1 MLQTR
6 SLYLYSLWRDSVSKH
21 YISNSFFAVEGITLL
36 KGIHFVWY
44 VFVYPCL
51 IWTKSKLIYNHWKA
65 LEECFLMPQTGIL
78 YLYLLRRNHI
88 LKCYMSISSFAD
100 AQINLLNT
108 PGNCFAQYPVIWGSW
123 LQLKVAR
130 QNIDQSIQ
138 MSSNN
143 QLLEAILVNQ
153 MTI

>member
-1 MLQTR
+1 M
-6 SLYLYSLWRDSVSKH
+6 SK
-21 YISNSFFAVEGITLL
+21 SFFAVEEITLL
-36 KGIHFVWY
+36 EDIHFVWY
-44 VFVYPCL
+44 VFVYLCL
-51 IWTKSKLIYNHWKA
+51 IWNESQLIYNHWKA
-65 LEECFLMPQTGIL
+65 LEEYFMMSQTGNL

-88 LKCYMSISSFAD
+88 LKCYRSISSFAD

>member
-6 SLYLYSLWRDSVSKH
+6 SLYIYSLWRDSVSKH

-65 LEECFLMPQTGIL
+65 LEECFLKPQTGIL

-100 AQINLLNT
+100 AQIDLLNT
-108 PGNCFAQYPVIWGSW
+108 PGNCFAQYPVIWWSW
-123 LQLKVAR
+123 FKPRYGYL
-130 QNIDQSIQ
+130 NIKKIFQ
-138 MSSNN
+138 MSVFNR
-143 QLLEAILVNQ
+143 LLMQI
-153 MTI
+153 

>member
-1 MLQTR
+1 MPQTR
-6 SLYLYSLWRDSVSKH
+6 SLYLHSLWRNNVSKCWMSKS
-21 YISNSFFAVEGITLL
+21 IFAVEGITLL
-36 KGIHFVWY
+36 KDIHFDLF
-44 VFVYPCL
+44 VFVYLCL
-51 IWTKSKLIYNHWKA
+51 IWTKSKLIYNDWKA
-65 LEECFLMPQTGIL
+65 LEECFMMPQTGIF
-78 YLYLLRRNHI
+78 YPYLLRRNHI

>member
-1 MLQTR
+1 MLLTR
-6 SLYLYSLWRDSVSKH
+6 SLYLYLFWRDSVSKH

-44 VFVYPCL
+44 VFVYPCI

-65 LEECFLMPQTGIL
+65 LEQCLLMPQTGIL

-100 AQINLLNT
+100 AQINCLIPQEIVLLNT
-108 PGNCFAQYPVIWGSW
+108 LSYGAHDCSWRWRDKILIRAFKWVQIINC
-123 LQLKVAR
+123 
-130 QNIDQSIQ
+130 
-138 MSSNN
+138 
-143 QLLEAILVNQ
+143 
-153 MTI
+153 